1 MSQLY
6 AGAGSVAIILLL
18 LGAGARLILW
28 SLNGEPGRRRPCSWS
43 RCPVCQVPT
52 APAAAPFDLTG
63 HGGDDAGTAR

>member
-6 AGAGSVAIILLL
+6 AGVGSLALTALL

-28 SLNGEPGRRRPCSWS
+28 SLNGEPGRRRPCSWT

-52 APAAAPFDLTG
+52 AAPLALSSRSSSDDTGAA
-63 HGGDDAGTAR
+63 R